1 MKKSRPKPL
10 RSRGGGRPAPDTTN
24 ARKHEAIEILRADP
38 GSDRRRGHFDA
49 IRLRHRALPEMALTD
64 ADLSIEFLGKRLSF
78 PLLISSMTGG
88 DSELLRT
95 INRRLAEA
103 AETAGVAMGVGS
115 QRVMFTDPAARSSF
129 AVREWAP
136 RTLLFANL
144 GGVQLNYGFGL
155 EHCREA
161 LRAAGA
167 DALYFHLNP
176 LQEAVQPEGNTN
188 FAGLADR
195 IGGIAAQLDR
205 PVVVKEV
212 GAGLS
217 LEDARLLLE
226 RGVRYLD
233 VAGAGGTSWSRIE
246 HHRTGESD
254 AEGLGMVFQD
264 WGLPTPLA
272 LDQLRPLR
280 GDVTLIASG
289 GLRTGVD
296 MVKAMVLGAS
306 LCGMALPFLAP
317 ARESTAAV
325 LAVIERLRREFRT
338 ALFLLGQRRA
348 ADLVGNMS
356 LLLSGPTAMRD
367 GVTS

>member
-1 MKKSRPKPL
+1 LRPER
-10 RSRGGGRPAPDTTN
+10 RSGRGADTPTLDPTN
-24 ARKHEAIEILRADP
+24 ARKGEVLGILRDDP
-38 GSDRRRGHFDA
+38 DSDRRRGYFDA
-49 IRLRHRALPEMALTD
+49 IRLSHRALPEMALSD
-64 ADLSIEFLGKRLSF
+64 ADTSVVFLGKRLSF

-88 DSELLRT
+88 DSDQLRT

-103 AETAGVAMGVGS
+103 AEAAGVAIGVGS
-115 QRVMFTDPAARSSF
+115 QRVMFTHPAARSSF
-129 AVREWAP
+129 AVRKWAP
-136 RTLLFANL
+136 KTLVFSNL
-144 GGVQLNYGFGL
+144 GGVQLNYGFGI

-161 LRAAGA
+161 VRVAGA
-167 DALYFHLNP
+167 DGLYFHLNP
-176 LQEAVQPEGNTN
+176 LQEAVQPEGNTD
-188 FAGLADR
+188 FSGLADR
-195 IGGIAAQLDR
+195 IGAIAAELER

-217 LEDARLLLE
+217 LEDARLLLK
-226 RGVRYLD
+226 RGIRYFD

-246 HHRTGESD
+246 HHRTGATN

-272 LDQLRPLR
+272 LRQLRPLL
-280 GDVTLIASG
+280 GKAILIASG

-325 LAVIERLRREFRT
+325 IATIERIRREFRT
-338 ALFLLGQRRA
+338 AMFLLGQRK
-348 ADLVGNMS
+348 ADALVANES
-356 LLLSGPTAMRD
+356 LLATTSGDCGQTL
-367 GVTS
+367 